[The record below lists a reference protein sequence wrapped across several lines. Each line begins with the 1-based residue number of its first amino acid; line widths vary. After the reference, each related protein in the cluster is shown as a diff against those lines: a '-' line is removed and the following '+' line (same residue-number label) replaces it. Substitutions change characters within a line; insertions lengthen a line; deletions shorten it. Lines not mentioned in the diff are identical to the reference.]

1 MSRVR
6 DAREPAPKPR
16 HKVPSSRGRQ
26 RPIRSTLTILLVIPL
41 VSLIALWAY
50 AASSTVG
57 GAIGKRNSDTANK
70 VIGAPTQALLQELVL
85 ERSDTFIWQSA
96 HGLQPRTGLD
106 AQRKQTDAA
115 VAGFRHAGRPQHGRP
130 ALRAGRGGGRRRG
143 GGGVHRPGGGPG
155 GRRARLGRPDVGG
168 R

>member
-6 DAREPAPKPR
+6 GAPEPAAKPR

-50 AASSTVG
+50 AAGSTVG

-70 VIGAPTQALLQELVL
+70 VIGAPTQALFQQLVL
-85 ERSDTFIWQSA
+85 EQ
-96 HGLQPRTGLD
+96 
-106 AQRKQTDAA
+106 
-115 VAGFRHAGRPQHGRP
+115 
-130 ALRAGRGGGRRRG
+130 
-143 GGGVHRPGGGPG
+143 
-155 GRRARLGRPDVGG
+155 RLGRGADDLVGRVG
-168 R
+168 VPLADSTADRAARGVGP